1 MSVRYAAVSKT
12 GMNDPTKRLRVIDD
26 EATSWTTF
34 ADAKAAVVARA
45 QILRDFLE
53 TSRCHYRVQSVSATD
68 RYEVWFEYGPEADE
82 EVLPFRMLLEVHPRS
97 VLGLRAP
104 ASRRDR

>member
-12 GMNDPTKRLRVIDD
+12 GMNDPTKRLRAVDD
-26 EATSWTTF
+26 QPASWATF

-53 TSRCHYRVQSVSATD
+53 KSQCRYRLRSVSAMD
-68 RYEVWFEYGPEADE
+68 RYEVWVEYGPDAVDEA
-82 EVLPFRMLLEVHPRS
+82 LPFRMLLEVHASS
-97 VLGLRAP
+97 VLLFDHR
-104 ASRRDR
+104 RRD

>member
-12 GMNDPTKRLRVIDD
+12 GMNDPTKRLRAVDD
-26 EATSWTTF
+26 EPASWATF
-34 ADAKAAVVARA
+34 ADAKAAVVART

-53 TSRCHYRVQSVSATD
+53 ESQCRYRVRSVSGAD
-68 RYEVWFEYGPEADE
+68 RYEVWYEYGPDADE

-97 VLGLRAP
+97 VLPFEHRRR
-104 ASRRDR
+104 RRD